1 MIIFPPRDFITWT
14 NRLMQFPWPIQL
26 NDFPP
31 YAEQMG
37 WKPTLRPSCFNVY
50 DDEIGNATLRA
61 DKSGS
66 ICRVSLVTANN
77 ETGDAE
83 GAAELNDLFAS
94 YATAGRRA
102 WGEAFFLGTG
112 DDPVVVWKFSNESFA
127 EITGGS
133 DALLFWFTT
142 PQGQWHFT

>member
-1 MIIFPPRDFITWT
+1 MFRPTPQDFITWT
-14 NRLMQFPWPIQL
+14 NALVQFPWPIQL

-61 DKSGS
+61 DESGS
-66 ICRVSLVTANN
+66 VCRVSLVTANN

-83 GAAELNDLFAS
+83 GVAELNDLS
-94 YATAGRRA
+94 HPMRLL
-102 WGEAFFLGTG
+102 GEGLGG
-112 DDPVVVWKFSNESFA
+112 KHSF
-127 EITGGS
+127 
-133 DALLFWFTT
+133 
-142 PQGQWHFT
+142 